1 MYNNICGDAYF
12 LVGGFMDLALK
23 EFVEKNIHLIEENR
37 FKELYIIAEVDPDI
51 EVYDL
56 TILLYSIGIDP
67 LKELDYIPSN
77 FMIGTH
83 LNAPQIIDLSHLTHI
98 KHIENYA
105 FAFNNNLKEII
116 LPPNLETIGSTAF
129 LASGLKKIVIPK
141 SVKAI
146 GDAAFMDCK
155 NLSEIVIE
163 GKPTIN
169 LNAFAGDHIQRI
181 YYVHDDSVAYKLP
194 MDSNNLIQFI

>member
-1 MYNNICGDAYF
+1 
-12 LVGGFMDLALK
+12 MDLALK

-37 FKELYIIAEVDPDI
+37 FKELYIIAEVEPDL

-56 TILLYSIGIDP
+56 TKLLYHAEIDP
-67 LKELDYIPSN
+67 LQYLDYIPSD
-77 FMIGTH
+77 FMSGTFGKQ
-83 LNAPQIIDLSHLTHI
+83 PEVIDLSYLPRI
-98 KHIENYA
+98 KHIEGEA
-105 FAFNNNLKEII
+105 FAYNNGLKEII
-116 LPPNLETIGSTAF
+116 LPPNLETIGSAAF

-155 NLSEIVIE
+155 NLSEVVIE

-181 YYVHDDSVAYKLP
+181 YSVYDDSVAFNLP
-194 MDSNNLIQFI
+194 MDSSNLIQFI

>member
-1 MYNNICGDAYF
+1 
-12 LVGGFMDLALK
+12 MDLALK
-23 EFVEKNIHLIEENR
+23 EFIEKNIHLIEENR
-37 FKELYIIAEVDPDI
+37 FKELYIIAEVEPDL

-56 TILLYSIGIDP
+56 TKLLYAADIDP

-77 FMIGTH
+77 FMMGTH
-83 LNAPQIIDLSHLTHI
+83 LNAPQIIDLSNLTHI

-105 FAFNNNLKEII
+105 FAFNNNLEEII
-116 LPPNLETIGSTAF
+116 LPPNLETIGSIAF

-155 NLSEIVIE
+155 NLSEVVIE

-181 YYVHDDSVAYKLP
+181 YSVHDDSVAFNLP
-194 MDSNNLIQFI
+194 MDSNNLIQFS